1 MKLAVVLTA
10 IALVVGG
17 GAVAVAATGVLS
29 PKQEQQAVLD
39 DAAKELGVE
48 PSELSAA
55 LKSALK
61 KRVDAA
67 VANGELTKAEAD
79 RIKARIDAGDAPL
92 FLGPRFGHEG
102 RFGHGGRFGPGP
114 GRHHGPGEKLG
125 AAASYLGMSETA
137 LREALAGGKT
147 LAQIA
152 EDRGKSVDGLVQ
164 AMVAAKTK
172 VLNEA
177 VEAGRLT
184 DAERDEIV
192 AGLKARVTDVVNGRF
207 PPRHRHEFRERRGD
221 RIVLPTA

>member
-1 MKLAVVLTA
+1 MKLAVALIA

-17 GAVAVAATGVLS
+17 SAVAVAATGVLS
-29 PKQEQQAVLD
+29 PKQEQQAFLD

-67 VANGELTKAEAD
+67 AAAGELTKAEAD

-92 FLGPRFGHEG
+92 LFGPRFGHK
-102 RFGHGGRFGPGP
+102 GRFGPGP
-114 GRHHGPGEKLG
+114 RHHHGPGAKFG

-152 EDRGKSVDGLVQ
+152 KDRGKTVGGLVQ

-172 VLNEA
+172 VLDEA

-192 AGLKARVTDVVNGRF
+192 AGLKARVTDLVDGRF
-207 PPRHRHEFRERRGD
+207 PPRHRHEFRERRGE
-221 RIVLPTA
+221 RILFPTA

>member
-1 MKLAVVLTA
+1 MKLAVVLIA

-29 PKQEQQAVLD
+29 PKQEQQAFLD

-55 LKSALK
+55 LKSALE

-67 VANGELTKAEAD
+67 VAAGELTKSEAE

-92 FLGPRFGHEG
+92 FFGPRFGHEG
-102 RFGHGGRFGPGP
+102 RFGPGP
-114 GRHHGPGEKLG
+114 GRHHRPGGKLG

-152 EDRGKSVDGLVQ
+152 KDRGKSVDGLVQ

-172 VLNEA
+172 LLDEA

-192 AGLKARVTDVVNGRF
+192 AGLKARVTDLVNGRF

-221 RIVLPTA
+221 RILLPTA